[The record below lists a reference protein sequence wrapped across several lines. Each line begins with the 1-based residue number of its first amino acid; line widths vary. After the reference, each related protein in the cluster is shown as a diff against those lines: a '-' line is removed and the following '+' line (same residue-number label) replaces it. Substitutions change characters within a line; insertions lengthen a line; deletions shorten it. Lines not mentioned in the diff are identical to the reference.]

1 MRENWDQFW
10 KLVEPEHLK
19 ARAYCRKLMND
30 REDGDDLY
38 QDALVSALS
47 GFEHL
52 RKIATFRNW
61 LYRIIINE
69 FKNRQRRQWWKKSV
83 PLTTEIEN
91 TIGGKNPDSTH
102 AARRRLEIAFRAVTA
117 DEKALITLFEIEGW
131 SVSELSELTGHSLTN
146 VKVRLH
152 RIRNKMRKTLCRY
165 FKKSSADETEK
176 KTMSEDK
183 ICVVTKPGKN

>member
-1 MRENWDQFW
+1 
-10 KLVEPEHLK
+10 
-19 ARAYCRKLMND
+19 MND

-47 GFEHL
+47 GFEQL
-52 RKIATFRNW
+52 RKIETFRNW

-69 FKNRQRRQWWKKSV
+69 FKNRQRRQWWKKLV
-83 PLTTEIEN
+83 PLTTEIEE
-91 TIGGKNPDSTH
+91 TIGGKNPDTIH

-131 SVSELSELTGHSLTN
+131 SVSELSELTGHSISN

-152 RIRNKMRKTLCRY
+152 RTRNKMRKTLYRY
-165 FKKSSADETEK
+165 FKKSSARKYEK
-176 KTMSEDK
+176 KRMSEEK
-183 ICVVTKPGKN
+183 TCVVAKPGKN